1 MDRGDSSLSGV
12 FAPVVTPFRRDEPD
26 LEALRDNLR
35 KLRQSDL
42 RGYMALGSNGESRS
56 LSEKEESRVLAVF
69 AEEKAEK
76 VVMAGVG
83 CESSSQ
89 TIEKAKRAA
98 AMGFEYA
105 SALTPHYFPKQIN
118 DEVLY
123 AYYCRVADQ
132 SPIPIL
138 LYNAPGFTG
147 GVSLSAACVARLAAH
162 GNIAG
167 MKDSSAAGPG
177 LILTKLRE
185 KEGKREGTGSGR
197 AGQNR
202 QEFSVLAG
210 SANFFFPSLLLGAVG
225 GVLSIANYLP
235 DLCCKIHQLFT
246 EGSFKEARDLHHRIV
261 KLNTAV
267 SGRFGVAGVKAAMD
281 FAGYR
286 GGEPRHPLPGLSE
299 SEKAALRN
307 ALEEESEVRQSE
319 GDAGGR

>member
-1 MDRGDSSLSGV
+1 MDRGNSSLSGV

-26 LEALRDNLR
+26 LQALRDNLR
-35 KLRQSDL
+35 KLRRSNL
-42 RGYMALGSNGESRS
+42 RGYMALGSNGEFRS
-56 LSEKEESRVLAVF
+56 LSEKEEGRVLAVF
-69 AEEKAEK
+69 AEEKTDR
-76 VVMAGVG
+76 VVMAGIG

-89 TIEKAKRAA
+89 TIEKTKKAA

-123 AYYCRVADQ
+123 AHYCRVADQ
-132 SPIPIL
+132 SPIPII

-147 GVSLSAACVARLAAH
+147 GVSLSAACVAKLAGH

-167 MKDSSAAGPG
+167 IKDSSAAGPG
-177 LILTKLRE
+177 LILAKLRE
-185 KEGKREGTGSGR
+185 TEGKR
-197 AGQNR
+197 GQT
-202 QEFSVLAG
+202 FAVLAG
-210 SANFFFPSLLLGAVG
+210 SANFFFPSLLIGAVG
-225 GVLSIANYLP
+225 GVLSIANFLP
-235 DLCCKIHQLFT
+235 DRCCLIYQLFM
-246 EGSFKEARDLHHRIV
+246 EGSYGEARDLHHRIV

-299 SEKAALRN
+299 SEKDAIRR
-307 ALEEESEVRQSE
+307 ALEEEREVRQSE